1 MKIVFV
7 LFFLFR
13 ARAIL
18 EGGGVVCAEREC
30 RDRHRSPRDNRS
42 NVLRPWTRR
51 SLPERVRDASR
62 DVSQCEVRDRGRI
75 LGDFHRATTKDGLSS
90 RAFLDSS
97 ITDCHRKERIYIY
110 LEKPQRFFAYLSGDF
125 RRAAPTMG
133 NSRFDSRRLPRHS
146 VLKVNKKVSPGVLF
160 LFSFFFKSV
169 RAIAKRAS
177 RVGRRCFN

>member
-1 MKIVFV
+1 MSS
-7 LFFLFR
+7 FFFSFF
-13 ARAIL
+13 
-18 EGGGVVCAEREC
+18 ERE
-30 RDRHRSPRDNRS
+30 RSSRGEEWYARNE
-42 NVLRPWTRR
+42 NVVTDTAA
-51 SLPERVRDASR
+51 PEITVATFF
-62 DVSQCEVRDRGRI
+62 VRGRGVHYRNEFVTRHETYLNAKFAI
-75 LGDFHRATTKDGLSS
+75 EGEFLGTFTEPPRRTDSPPALSS
-90 RAFLDSS
+90 TRASP
-97 ITDCHRKERIYIY
+97 IVTERKEYIYIY

-169 RAIAKRAS
+169 RTIAKRAS